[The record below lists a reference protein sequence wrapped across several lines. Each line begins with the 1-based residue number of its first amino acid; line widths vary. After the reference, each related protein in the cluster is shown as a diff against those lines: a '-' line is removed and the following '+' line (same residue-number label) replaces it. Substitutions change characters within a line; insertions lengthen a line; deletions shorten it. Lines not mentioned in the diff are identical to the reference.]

1 MPRRKTGPTDSLTTH
16 EETFLRLVHAGK
28 TNAAAVEEVW
38 PGRYKRAAAKGS
50 TLRNDPRAKT
60 FLAALQEAD
69 TMRVRRIVEEKGCG
83 YEERI
88 AALAD
93 AFNRQAASEKGALAL
108 VKIHDKLC
116 ESEGRTKEKRGGDSY
131 YLRLVQGAKRSGDRP
146 DPLELPDVLG
156 RVCKDPDEEA
166 RPPTPYLQQD
176 PTGPRSATN

>member
-1 MPRRKTGPTDSLTTH
+1 MRRKTRATDALTTH

-28 TNAAAVEEVW
+28 TNHAAVEEVW

-83 YEERI
+83 YEHRI

-93 AFNRQAASEKGALAL
+93 AFNRQAASEKGAVAL

-116 ESEGRTKEKRGGDSY
+116 ESEGRTKEKARARSI
-131 YLRLVQGAKRSGDRP
+131 YLTLVQKPGADTP
-146 DPLELPDVLG
+146 DPLQLPGVLG
-156 RVCKDPDEEA
+156 RVCEDPDEEA

-176 PTGPRSATN
+176 PAGPRSPAN